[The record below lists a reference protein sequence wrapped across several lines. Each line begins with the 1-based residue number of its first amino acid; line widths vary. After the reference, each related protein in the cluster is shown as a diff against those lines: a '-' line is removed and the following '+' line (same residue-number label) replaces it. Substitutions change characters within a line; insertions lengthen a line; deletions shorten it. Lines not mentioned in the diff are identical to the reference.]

1 MLPECSNET
10 RETCLKC
17 VELEAIYFEPR
28 RARGCLPLM
37 SESCNII
44 EGRKWKKRQAR
55 ERMVMTEWESVFPG
69 GATLIMYH
77 TIQIFITVCPKTR
90 PTDRGCVCVVYM
102 CFYVL
107 LFFHVSAAVIVK
119 SSARHG
125 DEKSC
130 TYEAYDVAHLISW
143 CACCFL
149 FFSIIIII
157 SIAAAPVHHCEPRTS
172 SFLFF
177 LLLFFFFVLFDVS
190 PRDMKERKKR
200 ATTAFGD
207 TYGRGHA

>member
-28 RARGCLPLM
+28 RARGCLPLV

-90 PTDRGCVCVVYM
+90 PTDRGCVCMVYM

-125 DEKSC
+125 DEKRC

-177 LLLFFFFVLFDVS
+177 LLLLFFLFS
-190 PRDMKERKKR
+190 LMYRLATWKKEKSVQRR
-200 ATTAFGD
+200 
-207 TYGRGHA
+207 R